1 MSINGEPVIA
11 AAAAAAVAS
20 PVQLPAARGAPSA
33 RPTQHLLPYAQSLQ
47 LTGLSCNDSC
57 CCQ

>member
-1 MSINGEPVIA
+1 MSINGDPVIA

-20 PVQLPAARGAPSA
+20 PVQLPAARVAPSA
-33 RPTQHLLPYAQSLQ
+33 RPTQHLLPYAQPLQ

-57 CCQ
+57 YCK